1 MRRISRFRLSAIVWC
16 ATVRRTSPRGQ
27 RHEPEHPSQ
36 RPSHDVHRRWL
47 IRCRFASPSA
57 APSSSISGEVWI
69 TQEGMR
75 EDVILGPG
83 ERFTVRSGALILASA
98 IRSNA
103 RVYVAGPAVAAASVD
118 NDVLA
123 LLRYRAR
130 SLRVEQFDRVVRAT
144 RQLLL
149 SGLAAVSAHVRRR
162 FRYLA
167 TPLAA
172 PRGSAIPTALR
183 TGTSPRLPAP
193 AVQARRTNV

>member
-1 MRRISRFRLSAIVWC
+1 MNQNTLAKDQATMLTVDTNPMPLRLPIGSAIFVY
-16 ATVRRTSPRGQ
+16 
-27 RHEPEHPSQ
+27 
-36 RPSHDVHRRWL
+36 L
-47 IRCRFASPSA
+47 
-57 APSSSISGEVWI
+57 GEVWI

-83 ERFTVRSGALILASA
+83 ERFTVRSDALILASA

-130 SLRVEQFDRVVRAT
+130 SLRVEQFDRAVRAT

-167 TPLAA
+167 TPRSATRLRYSDSA
-172 PRGSAIPTALR
+172 PNRNVASTTGPGRPSAPNQRLKISPIALLR
-183 TGTSPRLPAP
+183 
-193 AVQARRTNV
+193 